1 MAGQARSMA
10 PSCWAPMGSTVIPL
24 SHQLHAVSRAISGNR
39 VRYLL
44 ADEVGL
50 GKTIEVSLIMC
61 ELKLRGLIRR
71 TLVVAPMEITAQ
83 WVA

>member
-1 MAGQARSMA
+1 MRSPA
-10 PSCWAPMGSTVIPL
+10 PFPVI
-24 SHQLHAVSRAISGNR
+24 AFAI
-39 VRYLL
+39 LL